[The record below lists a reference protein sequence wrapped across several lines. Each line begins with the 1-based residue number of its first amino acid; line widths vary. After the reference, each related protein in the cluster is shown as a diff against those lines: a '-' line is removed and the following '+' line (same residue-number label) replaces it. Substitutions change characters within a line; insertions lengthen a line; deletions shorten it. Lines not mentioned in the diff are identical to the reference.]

1 MKIKFNGL
9 LLSISLI
16 FILLLSLGLVSA
28 SDNSND
34 LIDIN
39 YVDDAISEDE
49 CMDVDL
55 CSVSEGDLDDGLD
68 DSQSTPKSYSS
79 PSTKEIIGAN
89 GGNDFNSIQSLIDQ
103 SEENGTVTI
112 GGVYYGDSKIIID
125 KPLKMIGNDSG
136 ATLDGQF
143 LTSILEVNSANV
155 LISNI
160 RFINSYDMAL
170 SIGGKNVTIEN
181 CSFENSING
190 ELGSA
195 LSCYGDNVKI
205 LNSRFLNNIANK
217 SSCHHT
223 DGPTIYLIAN
233 NAVIDGCTFIN
244 NTGYNYETASSGGAI
259 WLKGTNCSVL
269 NSVFVNNSAT
279 SKFAWTLHSE
289 EQTFLADGHG
299 GAIFWVGNNAK
310 IDNCS
315 FINCISHS
323 DGGAL
328 YFKAANGCSISNS
341 NFTQNYAVGD
351 AGAIYLGQNVFN
363 FEISN
368 SQFRDNVALGL
379 QGIISSFN
387 AYGGAIFAS
396 EFVENMT
403 VSNSSFLNNYGN
415 GTIYYKGSNLQ
426 VSNSILNR
434 SNPIIKNSTL
444 EKFLGVI
451 KDSTKEE
458 CNKEITDFAL
468 YQKSGSFFEAVIFND
483 GSINNNNWGDNFN
496 NSDEFIQMKLI
507 KSNDEYISPN
517 FWINLKLVNGSE
529 GTAIRNKSA
538 IEYENMT
545 TTAVDTSVDGRAGKY
560 FSIRLKDE
568 NGVALANKH
577 IQIGFNG
584 QVYDRTTD
592 KNGQAKLQ
600 INLKA
605 AGTYTFAVCFLGD
618 DEFNGSFVV
627 AKIVVNKQKPV
638 ISISNY
644 NYKAT
649 AKSKK
654 ISISLKSASK
664 KALKNKTVK
673 LVLNGKTYTAKT
685 NSKGVATINVSL
697 SKKGT
702 YSFTVKYAGDN
713 TYAAVSKNAKLVIS

>member
-16 FILLLSLGLVSA
+16 FILLLSLGFVSA

-39 YVDDAISEDE
+39 YDDNAISEDE
-49 CMDVDL
+49 CMDTDL
-55 CSVSEGDLDDGLD
+55 CSVSEGDLDDGLN
-68 DSQSTPKSYSS
+68 DSQSSQKSYSS
-79 PSTKEIIGAN
+79 SNSKEIIGAN
-89 GGNDFNSIQSLIDQ
+89 GGNDFNSIQSLIDNAD
-103 SEENGTVTI
+103 ENGTVTV

-125 KPLKMIGNDSG
+125 KPLKMIGNASG

-143 LTSILEVNSANV
+143 LTRILEVNSDNV
-155 LISNI
+155 FISNI

-170 SIGGKNVTIEN
+170 SIFGKNVTIEN

-205 LNSRFLNNIANK
+205 LNSKFLNNIANK

-223 DGPTIYLIAN
+223 DGPAIYLIAN
-233 NAVIDGCTFIN
+233 NAVIDGCTFVN

-289 EQTFLADGHG
+289 EQTFLADGYG
-299 GAIFWVGNNAK
+299 GAIFWVGNNGK

-315 FINCISHS
+315 FINCIAHTY
-323 DGGAL
+323 GGAL
-328 YFKAANGCSISNS
+328 YFTSAKGCSISNS

-351 AGAIYLGQNVFN
+351 AGAIFLDQNIYN
-363 FEISN
+363 FKISN
-368 SQFRDNVALGL
+368 SQFKENVALGL
-379 QGIISSFN
+379 QGIIISYN

-396 EFVENMT
+396 KFVENTT
-403 VSNSSFLNNYGN
+403 VYNSSFTNNYGN

-434 SNPIIKNSTL
+434 SNPIIENSTL
-444 EKFLGVI
+444 EKFLEVL

-458 CNKEITDFAL
+458 YNKEITDFIL

-507 KSNDEYISPN
+507 KLNEEYISPN
-517 FWINLKLVNGSE
+517 FWINIKIVNESGISPKE
-529 GTAIRNKSA
+529 KSA
-538 IEYENMT
+538 ISYKNMT
-545 TTAVDTSVDGRAGKY
+545 TTAVDTATDGRIGEYFTITLKDSKGNPLAGKFVQFGFNGNVY
-560 FSIRLKDE
+560 DRVTDE
-568 NGVALANKH
+568 NGE
-577 IQIGFNG
+577 
-584 QVYDRTTD
+584 
-592 KNGQAKLQ
+592 AKLQ

-638 ISISNY
+638 ISTSNY

-673 LVLNGKTYTAKT
+673 LVLNGKTYSAKT
-685 NSKGVATINVSL
+685 NSNGVATINVSL

-702 YSFTVKYAGDN
+702 YSFTVKYDGDN

>member
-16 FILLLSLGLVSA
+16 FILLLSLGFVSA

-39 YVDDAISEDE
+39 YDDNAISEDE
-49 CMDVDL
+49 CMDTDL
-55 CSVSEGDLDDGLD
+55 CSVSEGDLDDGLN
-68 DSQSTPKSYSS
+68 DSQSSQKSYSS
-79 PSTKEIIGAN
+79 SNSKEIIGAN
-89 GGNDFNSIQSLIDQ
+89 GGNDFNSIQSLIDNAD
-103 SEENGTVTI
+103 ENGTVTV

-125 KPLKMIGNDSG
+125 KPLKMIGNASG

-143 LTSILEVNSANV
+143 LTRILEVNSDNV
-155 LISNI
+155 FISNI

-170 SIGGKNVTIEN
+170 SIFGKNVTIEN

-205 LNSRFLNNIANK
+205 LNSKFLNNIANK

-223 DGPTIYLIAN
+223 DGPAIYLIAN
-233 NAVIDGCTFIN
+233 NAVIDGCTFVN

-289 EQTFLADGHG
+289 EQTFLADGYG
-299 GAIFWVGNNAK
+299 GAIFWVGNNGK

-315 FINCISHS
+315 FINCIAHTY
-323 DGGAL
+323 GGAL
-328 YFKAANGCSISNS
+328 YFTSAKGCSISNS

-351 AGAIYLGQNVFN
+351 AGAIFLDQNIYN
-363 FEISN
+363 FKISN
-368 SQFRDNVALGL
+368 SQFKENVALGL
-379 QGIISSFN
+379 QGIIISYN

-396 EFVENMT
+396 KSVENTT
-403 VSNSSFLNNYGN
+403 VYNSSFTNNYGN

-434 SNPIIKNSTL
+434 SNPIIENSTL
-444 EKFLGVI
+444 EKFLEVL

-458 CNKEITDFAL
+458 YNKEITDFIL

-507 KSNDEYISPN
+507 KLNEEYISPN
-517 FWINLKLVNGSE
+517 FWINIKIVNESGISPKE
-529 GTAIRNKSA
+529 KSA
-538 IEYENMT
+538 ISYKNMT
-545 TTAVDTSVDGRAGKY
+545 TTAVDTATDGRIGEYFTITLKDSKGNPLAGKFVQFGFNGNVY
-560 FSIRLKDE
+560 DRVTDE
-568 NGVALANKH
+568 NGE
-577 IQIGFNG
+577 
-584 QVYDRTTD
+584 
-592 KNGQAKLQ
+592 AKLQ

-638 ISISNY
+638 ISTSNY

-673 LVLNGKTYTAKT
+673 LVLNGKTYSAKT
-685 NSKGVATINVSL
+685 NSNGVATINVSL

-702 YSFTVKYAGDN
+702 YSFTVKYDGDN

>member
-9 LLSISLI
+9 LLSISII
-16 FILLLSLGLVSA
+16 FILLLSLGFVSA

-39 YVDDAISEDE
+39 YDDDAISEDE
-49 CMDVDL
+49 CIDADL
-55 CSVSEGDLDDGLD
+55 YSVSECDLDDGLN
-68 DSQSTPKSYSS
+68 DSQSNPKSYSS
-79 PSTKEIIGAN
+79 SNPEEINVAN

-103 SEENGTVTI
+103 SEENGTVTL

-125 KPLKMIGNDSG
+125 HPLKMLGNASG

-143 LTSILEVNSANV
+143 LTRILEINSDNV

-170 SIGGKNVTIEN
+170 SVTGKNVTIEN

-195 LSCYGDNVKI
+195 LSCYGDNVKV
-205 LNSRFLNNIANK
+205 LNSKFLNNIANK

-223 DGPTIYLIAN
+223 DGPAIYLIAN
-233 NAVIDGCTFIN
+233 NAVVDGCTFIN

-269 NSVFVNNSAT
+269 NSVFINNSAT

-299 GAIFWVGNNAK
+299 GAIFWVGNNGK

-315 FINCISHS
+315 FISCISHS

-328 YFKAANGCSISNS
+328 YFKSANGCSISNS
-341 NFTQNYAVGD
+341 TFIENYAVGN
-351 AGAIYLGQNVFN
+351 AGSIYLGQNVN
-363 FEISN
+363 NLSITN
-368 SQFRDNVALGL
+368 SQFKENVALGL

-396 EFVENMT
+396 EFVENTT
-403 VSNSSFLNNYGN
+403 VYNSSFTNNYGN
-415 GTIYYKGSNLQ
+415 GAIYYKGSNIQ

-434 SNPIIKNSTL
+434 SNPIIGNSTL

-451 KDSTKEE
+451 KDSTLEE

-468 YQKSGSFFEAVIFND
+468 YLKSGSFFEAVIFND

-496 NSDEFIQMKLI
+496 SSDEFIQMKLI

-517 FWINLKLVNGSE
+517 FWINLKIVNE
-529 GTAIRNKSA
+529 SA
-538 IEYENMT
+538 ISSKEKSVISYKNMT
-545 TTAVDTSVDGRAGKY
+545 TTAVDTATDGRIGEYFTITLKDSKGNPLAGK
-560 FSIRLKDE
+560 F
-568 NGVALANKH
+568 V
-577 IQIGFNG
+577 QFGFNG
-584 QVYDRTTD
+584 KVYDRVTD
-592 KNGQAKLQ
+592 EKGQAKLQ
-600 INLKA
+600 INLQKA
-605 AGTYTFAVCFLGD
+605 GIYTFAVCFLGG

-638 ISISNY
+638 ISTSNY
-644 NYKAT
+644 KYKAT

-673 LVLNGKTYTAKT
+673 LVLNGKTYSAKT

-713 TYAAVSKNAKLVIS
+713 TYASVYKNAKLVIS

>member
-1 MKIKFNGL
+1 MKIKFNRI

-39 YVDDAISEDE
+39 CDDNEISENSENLGNLESNDLGQDLKSRE
-49 CMDVDL
+49 LVD
-55 CSVSEGDLDDGLD
+55 SEVNVGVN
-68 DSQSTPKSYSS
+68 SNS
-79 PSTKEIIGAN
+79 KEIIGAN
-89 GGNDFNSIQSLIDQ
+89 GENDFNSIQSLIDQ
-103 SEENGTVTI
+103 TEENGTVTI

-125 KPLKMIGNDSG
+125 KPLKMIGNVTG

-143 LTSILEVNSANV
+143 LTRILEVNSGNV

-160 RFINSYDMAL
+160 KFINSYDMAL

-205 LNSRFLNNIANK
+205 LNSKFINNIANK

-223 DGPTIYLIAN
+223 DGPAIYLIAN
-233 NAVIDGCTFIN
+233 NAVIDGCTFVN

-269 NSVFVNNSAT
+269 NSVFINNSAI

-289 EQTFLADGHG
+289 EQTFLADGYG
-299 GAIFWVGNNAK
+299 GAIFWVGSNGK

-315 FINCISHS
+315 FINCIAHS

-351 AGAIYLGQNVFN
+351 AGAIYLGQNVYN
-363 FEISN
+363 FEITN
-368 SQFRDNVALGL
+368 SQFEDNVALGL

-396 EFVENMT
+396 EFVENTT
-403 VSNSSFLNNYGN
+403 VSNSSFTNNYGN
-415 GTIYYKGSNLQ
+415 ATIHYQGLNLQ
-426 VSNSILNR
+426 ISNSILNR
-434 SNPIIKNSTL
+434 SNPTIENSTL
-444 EKFLGVI
+444 EKFLEVL
-451 KDSTKEE
+451 KDSTMEE
-458 CNKEITDFAL
+458 CNKEISDFAL

-483 GSINNNNWGDNFN
+483 GNINNNNWGDNFN
-496 NSDEFIQMKLI
+496 SSDEFIQMKLI
-507 KSNDEYISPN
+507 KSNGEYITPN
-517 FWINLKLVNGSE
+517 FWINLKIANGSE
-529 GTAIRNKSA
+529 GVALRNKSA
-538 IEYENMT
+538 IEYKNMT
-545 TTAVDTSVDGRAGKY
+545 TTAVDTSVDGRIGEY
-560 FSIRLKDE
+560 FSVTLKDE

-584 QVYDRTTD
+584 QVYNRTTD
-592 KNGQAKLQ
+592 EKGQAKLQ

-627 AKIVVNKQKPV
+627 AKILVNKQKPV
-638 ISISNY
+638 ISTSNY

-673 LVLNGKTYTAKT
+673 LVLNGKTYSAKT